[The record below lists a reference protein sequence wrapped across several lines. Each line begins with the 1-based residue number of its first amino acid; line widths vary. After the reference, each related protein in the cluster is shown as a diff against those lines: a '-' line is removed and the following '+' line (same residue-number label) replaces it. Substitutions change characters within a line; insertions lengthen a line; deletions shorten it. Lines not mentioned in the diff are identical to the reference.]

1 MEECYKRYQIEMRQL
16 LSKKAM
22 LQVSTKISGPYLHA
36 MQSSADRFN
45 VNIVRI
51 FGAAGHG

>member
-1 MEECYKRYQIEMRQL
+1 
-16 LSKKAM
+16 M

-51 FGAAGHG
+51 LGAAGHG